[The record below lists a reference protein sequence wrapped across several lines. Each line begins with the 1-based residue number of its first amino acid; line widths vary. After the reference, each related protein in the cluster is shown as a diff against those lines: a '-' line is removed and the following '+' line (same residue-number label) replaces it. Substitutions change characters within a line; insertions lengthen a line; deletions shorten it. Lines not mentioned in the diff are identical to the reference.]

1 MRINPEFNKI
11 LREALDKLNKKEEQM
26 KFTVID
32 ESGNS
37 TVVEAED
44 IVEAIELCSN
54 SQTGV
59 RHVVA
64 AALVG
69 EE

>member
-1 MRINPEFNKI
+1 MKINPEFNKI
-11 LREALDKLNKKEEQM
+11 LREAIDKQNRKVKQM

-44 IVEAIELCSN
+44 IIEAIELCSN